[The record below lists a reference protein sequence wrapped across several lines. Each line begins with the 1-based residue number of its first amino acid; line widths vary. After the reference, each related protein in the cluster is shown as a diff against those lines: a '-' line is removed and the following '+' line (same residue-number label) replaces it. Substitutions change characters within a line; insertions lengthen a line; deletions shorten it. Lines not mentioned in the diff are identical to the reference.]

1 MKLYETLNLYEFL
14 RTALIDL
21 SRHKFRSAL
30 AALGIIFGVASVE
43 GMLSISEGA
52 RVETMARIA
61 VLGVDNILVRSIK
74 PPKADGKEPSKGR
87 QYIAEFGLLR
97 KDLVH
102 IRETFPAVHRT
113 VGTRDVR
120 MNLFST
126 GGRELDLRVMA
137 TEPEYLDI
145 TRSSVLR
152 GRFLTSEDAEHCNTV
167 CILGAEAARKL
178 FGFSDPLAGSVRVG
192 EDWYKVVGI
201 LENRAALRA
210 AGGDDINKYV
220 FIPLAT
226 AVARYGDVSNTYEA
240 GSFTS
245 VRVELDGISLQMAD
259 TEDVLPTA
267 KRIENYLGK
276 AHKQK
281 DYELLVPM
289 ELIRQKAA
297 TQRVFTI
304 IMASIASISLLVGGI
319 GIMNIMLANVY
330 DRRKEIGVRR
340 ALGARRADIMRQ
352 FVLQAAA
359 LTTLGGLAG
368 TGVGYGLARG
378 VSHYAGWPTA
388 FTAEG
393 VVLGVG
399 VSILVGLLF
408 GLWPAWQAARLDPVQ
423 TLRAE

>member
-1 MKLYETLNLYEFL
+1 MKLYESLNLYEFL

-30 AALGIIFGVASVE
+30 ATLGIIFGVASVE
-43 GMLSISEGA
+43 GMISISEGA
-52 RVETMARIA
+52 RLETLARIA
-61 VLGVDNILVRSIK
+61 VLGVDNILIRSVK

-97 KDLVH
+97 KDLAH
-102 IRETFPAVHRT
+102 LRTTFPAVRHA
-113 VGTRDVR
+113 VGIRDVR
-120 MNLFST
+120 MSLYAT

-137 TEPEYLDI
+137 TEPEYLAI

-152 GRFLTSEDAEHCNTV
+152 GRFLTPEDAAQFNTV
-167 CILGAEAARKL
+167 CVLGAEAARKL
-178 FGFSDPLAGSVRVG
+178 FGFNDPLAGSVRVG
-192 EDWYKVVGI
+192 SDWYKVVGI

-210 AGGDDINKYV
+210 AGGDDINRYV

-226 AVARYGDVSNTYEA
+226 AMARYGDVSNTREA
-240 GSFTS
+240 GTFSI
-245 VRVELDGISLQMAD
+245 VKVELDGVALQMAD
-259 TEDVLPTA
+259 TEAVLPTA
-267 KRIENYLGK
+267 KRIENYLHK
-276 AHKQK
+276 THKQK
-281 DYELLVPM
+281 DCELLVPM

-297 TQRVFTI
+297 TQRVFAI
-304 IMASIASISLLVGGI
+304 IMASIAGISLLVGGI

-368 TGVGYGLARG
+368 TAVGYGLARG

-399 VSILVGLLF
+399 VSILVGLVF
-408 GLWPAWQAARLDPVQ
+408 GLWPAWQAACLDPVQ

>member
-1 MKLYETLNLYEFL
+1 MSLY
-14 RTALIDL
+14 
-21 SRHKFRSAL
+21 
-30 AALGIIFGVASVE
+30 
-43 GMLSISEGA
+43 
-52 RVETMARIA
+52 
-61 VLGVDNILVRSIK
+61 
-74 PPKADGKEPSKGR
+74 
-87 QYIAEFGLLR
+87 
-97 KDLVH
+97 
-102 IRETFPAVHRT
+102 
-113 VGTRDVR
+113 
-120 MNLFST
+120 ST

-137 TEPEYLDI
+137 TEPEYLAI
-145 TRSSVLR
+145 TRSTVLR
-152 GRFLTSEDAEHCNTV
+152 GRFLTPEDAVQCNTV

-178 FGFSDPLAGSVRVG
+178 FGFSDPLAGSVRVSS
-192 EDWYKVVGI
+192 DWYKVVGI

-226 AVARYGDVSNTYEA
+226 AVARYGDVSNTREA
-240 GSFTS
+240 GTFSI
-245 VRVELDGISLQMAD
+245 VKVELDGISLQMAD
-259 TEDVLPTA
+259 TEAVLPTA

-276 AHKQK
+276 AHRQK
-281 DYELLVPM
+281 DYELLVPL

-297 TQRVFTI
+297 TQRVFAI

-340 ALGARRADIMRQ
+340 ALGARRTDIMRQ

-359 LTTLGGLAG
+359 LTTLGGLVG

-399 VSILVGLLF
+399 VSILVGLAF
-408 GLWPAWQAARLDPVQ
+408 GLWPAWQAACLDPVQ